1 MSEFKLSLK
10 ESIGIVSAIGGF
22 FFQWY
27 TLKME
32 IRESII
38 KAGFEKE
45 ANASRFESLENKISQ
60 LDNKFNALESKCNR
74 IFSIIYADAIKPKEI
89 KIESETKFESE

>member
-45 ANASRFESLENKISQ
+45 ANATHFAILENKISSI
-60 LDNKFNALESKCNR
+60 DNKFNALENKCNR
-74 IFSIIYADAIKPKEI
+74 IFAIMYSDAIIPKET
-89 KIESETKFESE
+89 KIENE

>member
-1 MSEFKLSLK
+1 MSEFKLSSK
-10 ESIGIVSAIGGF
+10 EIVGIITAISGF

-45 ANASRFESLENKISQ
+45 ANNTHFISLENKISSI
-60 LDNKFNALESKCNR
+60 DNKFNALENKCNR
-74 IFSIIYADAIKPKEI
+74 IFAVMYRDAIIPKET
-89 KIESETKFESE
+89 KIENE

>member
-1 MSEFKLSLK
+1 MSELKLSLK
-10 ESIGIVSAIGGF
+10 ETIGIIVGVSGF

-45 ANASRFESLENKISQ
+45 ANATHFVSLENQIMQ
-60 LDNKFNALESKCNR
+60 IDNKFNALENKCNR
-74 IFSIIYADAIKPKEI
+74 IFSIIYTDAIKPKEI
-89 KIESETKFESE
+89 KVESE

>member
-1 MSEFKLSLK
+1 MSELKLSLK
-10 ESIGIVSAIGGF
+10 ESIGIVAGISGF

-45 ANASRFESLENKISQ
+45 ANASHFANLENKIFSI
-60 LDNKFNALESKCNR
+60 DNKLNGLENKCNR
-74 IFSIIYADAIKPKEI
+74 IFSIIYSDAIKPKEI
-89 KIESETKFESE
+89 YIEDEKQ

>member
-45 ANASRFESLENKISQ
+45 ANAMHFVSLENKISSI
-60 LDNKFNALESKCNR
+60 DNKFNALENKCNR
-74 IFSIIYADAIKPKEI
+74 IFAIMYRDAIIPKET
-89 KIESETKFESE
+89 KIENE